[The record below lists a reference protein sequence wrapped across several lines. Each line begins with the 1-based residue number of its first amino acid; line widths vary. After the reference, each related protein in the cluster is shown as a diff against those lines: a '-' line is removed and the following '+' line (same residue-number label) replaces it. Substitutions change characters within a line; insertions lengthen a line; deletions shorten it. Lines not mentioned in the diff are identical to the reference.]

1 MILLLFSSKSS
12 HKIEQQAIPMI
23 SKESAKMNNIPK
35 EKESEKVINARSVRN
50 AKTARAFKIAT
61 IPFAFLIIVPFKYL
75 LYKCLIMPII

>member
-1 MILLLFSSKSS
+1 
-12 HKIEQQAIPMI
+12 MI

-61 IPFAFLIIVPFKYL
+61 IPFAFLIIVPFKL
-75 LYKCLIMPII
+75 ATI